1 MASSLRE
8 PLQVEN
14 AIETSPLKRR
24 WRTRP
29 VSSTRAPLLSS
40 SRPVTD
46 PSGAIRAELS
56 RATAI
61 TTRLSA
67 GVGPTQNALSDAL
80 KSRSFVPPAAI
91 LNLSVELRGGLR
103 AA

>member
-8 PLQVEN
+8 PLQVEK

-24 WRTRP
+24 WRRRP
-29 VSSTRAPLLSS
+29 VSSTRALAVQLEQAGD
-40 SRPVTD
+40 RPI
-46 PSGAIRAELS
+46 GAIRAESS

-61 TTRLSA
+61 TTRLST
-67 GVGPTQNALSDAL
+67 GLGPMQNALSDAL

-91 LNLSVELRGGLR
+91 LNLSALRGRLR